1 MYKILLFHR
10 QAKPQPKVWPA
21 KKFGKTT
28 SGKPS
33 PKFNENDIV
42 IDYQRK
48 PSPKFNIA
56 SKTSTKNLA
65 NQIFGKTTS
74 GQQNKL

>member
-1 MYKILLFHR
+1 LLFHR

-33 PKFNENDIV
+33 PKFNDNDIV

-56 SKTSTKNLA
+56 NVAIS
-65 NQIFGKTTS
+65 
-74 GQQNKL
+74 